1 LSDVNGEEESSV
13 VEYSLAELG
22 FILVFVLL
30 LLSGWEVNSF
40 NEEKRK
46 TDIEAAKLEKDLE
59 AANVENAAMKKSIQD
74 ITIDGVAW
82 GTDTI
87 LVDKVDYLK
96 LNEELEKFKKSE
108 LETPAELDPEV
119 LRRFKEIA
127 AGHDPLPEDFTVVS
141 EKYLAELL
149 ATLEEKDPPEPPAN
163 PEIDP
168 GLLAGDRGFCTYG
181 APEAGSIEVYG
192 KTVSI
197 GTVLIEE
204 DGLTLLSRNTNLQN
218 RDLVDIAGEAYDT
231 QLVTVAINDW
241 PLNEKLSPAA
251 FLQRGTRF
259 VDIGDIPSNMRKE
272 CRFGMDF
279 YRPEYSKKSYNNLKN
294 VFENIFLKGWELQEA
309 DYLKLYPVSYSSE
322 IGGDNIESSAEP
334 NEERSYEV
342 MQLLESGIDGVQASQ
357 TTLTPQESLRTPP
370 EVKQK
375 VAPSYPRVAQRRG
388 IAGSVQLTYRVSVY
402 GAVIDISIEKESPP
416 DRGFG
421 LAAETAL
428 QGWIFTPASLNGF
441 PVKSEIRTQT
451 FGFGFE

>member
-1 LSDVNGEEESSV
+1 LSDANGEEESSV

-74 ITIDGVAW
+74 ITPEGVVW
-82 GTDTI
+82 GSDTI
-87 LVDKVDYLK
+87 LVDKANYLI
-96 LNEELEKFKKSE
+96 LTEELERFKSAE
-108 LETPAELDPEV
+108 LESPSELDPEV

-127 AGHDPLPEDFTVVS
+127 AAHDPLPEDFTVVS
-141 EKYLAELL
+141 EKYLAELM
-149 ATLEEKDPPEPPAN
+149 TPLEETEPPDTSTSS
-163 PEIDP
+163 EIDP

-181 APEAGSIEVYG
+181 LPDAGSVEVYG

-251 FLQRGTRF
+251 FLLRGARF

-309 DYLKLYPVSYSSE
+309 DYLRLYPVSYSPK
-322 IGGDNIESSAEP
+322 IGGDNVGSSP
-334 NEERSYEV
+334 NLNEERLNEV
-342 MQLLESGIDGVQASQ
+342 MQVLEGDLNGTQSSE
-357 TTLTPQESLRTPP
+357 TTLKPQESLRTPP
-370 EVKQK
+370 EVKKK
-375 VAPSYPRVAQRRG
+375 VSPDYPRVAQQRG
-388 IAGSVQLTYRVSVY
+388 IAGSVQLTYKVSVY
-402 GAVIDISIEKESPP
+402 GGVIDISIEEENPV

-421 LAAETAL
+421 LAAERAL
-428 QGWIFTPASLNGF
+428 QGWIFTPASRNGF
-441 PVKSEIRTQT
+441 PVKSELQTQT
-451 FGFGFE
+451 FTFK